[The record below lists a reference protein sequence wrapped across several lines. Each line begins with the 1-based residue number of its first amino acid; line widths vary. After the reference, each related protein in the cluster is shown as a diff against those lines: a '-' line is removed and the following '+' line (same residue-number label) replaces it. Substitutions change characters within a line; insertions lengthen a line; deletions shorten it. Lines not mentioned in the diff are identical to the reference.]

1 MVCSSVREEL
11 QIGEACVVLVAP
23 DALPVG
29 ELDCCGYCL
38 GGAGEEEVGENPVV
52 DLVSK
57 SSSVAGKIAMLGS

>member
-1 MVCSSVREEL
+1 
-11 QIGEACVVLVAP
+11 
-23 DALPVG
+23 
-29 ELDCCGYCL
+29 L